1 MLPKL
6 LQCVAFHVGILFAGA
21 FLHLAVP
28 FYKEKV
34 QKRCELLALSLS
46 NSSHRC
52 LPFAAASPDSA
63 PGSAL
68 ASAPGCTAGPV
79 RPLPA
84 ATSGTAV
91 TAGTAVAA
99 KSADPS

>member
-6 LQCVAFHVGILFAGA
+6 LQCVAFQVGILFAGA

-79 RPLPA
+79 PLPA